1 MDSGK
6 YECSVNTMPKI
17 KHVVELLVE
26 DPRSRRSAEDLLQH
40 TRFSDDEATVTH
52 SRILELSSI

>member
-17 KHVVELLVE
+17 SHVVELVVE
-26 DPRSRRSAEDLLQH
+26 DPMDIIMQDLMDIIMQDMLTLRVQN
-40 TRFSDDEATVTH
+40 
-52 SRILELSSI
+52 RILPT